1 MQTAKLGLA
10 VFPTLWLK
18 MVPLESLLRK
28 ISTESLFNF
37 VNCNNTLP
45 DLYFHVSSIMN
56 FRLKKPQQLWA
67 TVDRITCND
76 KHQIQEVVSACQDN
90 DILFNFLEH
99 ISSEKP
105 LALSLTFFSHVIC
118 FRAVH

>member
-56 FRLKKPQQLWA
+56 FRLKKPQQL
-67 TVDRITCND
+67 
-76 KHQIQEVVSACQDN
+76 
-90 DILFNFLEH
+90 
-99 ISSEKP
+99 
-105 LALSLTFFSHVIC
+105 
-118 FRAVH
+118 